1 IAFQEVNE
9 EHKRI
14 LEHNNKMIKVIERL
28 VTEDKAKEL
37 INARLDLTELRNKLF
52 RANDMIKNYKYQLD
66 EQLIKYSNLNR
77 RTFMQIERLF
87 NTVKGKTSL
96 KGEESVAV
104 LSFLSREF
112 ERVRKQFIDEEK
124 GLQSKKDE
132 EEPTFE
138 SVEEQMLKEKFS
150 AKLDSFGNNKSI
162 GDK

>member
-1 IAFQEVNE
+1 
-9 EHKRI
+9 
-14 LEHNNKMIKVIERL
+14 MIKVIERL